1 MSQTKRIK
9 RDRPPV
15 SARVAGT
22 RRLMDGVFHLDRL
35 LRGGTCRS
43 LQDLAGEVDKGARAL
58 EQAR

>member
-35 LRGGTCRS
+35 LRRGACRS
-43 LQDLAGEVDKGARAL
+43 LQDLAGEIDKGARAL